1 LRRIVALALAACAAP
16 QSTAVVAV
24 VQAPAQQ
31 AAQRPS
37 PQPTQEP
44 VAVDRFKQS
53 YSQTVIDS
61 KEPPKWMAQGAGC
74 ALGQMT
80 AMEDG
85 QATVVPAHLCVGVHS
100 AAKVTNATCEQAEAK
115 AWSGLAKLFGV
126 KKGVSARGQKITLGG
141 QTLVIQGA
149 RIDATWRGR
158 FANGPVCAL
167 QIAWPISEF
176 NRLQVSWT
184 ERGNEAQVIYQKAL
198 EQSASVGGRC
208 EQLKRSSELLSSIPG
223 NRRLAGKVKSSTLLN
238 DLVVQAIGSNC
249 TSEKTVVMGLHCT
262 MDDEDKSCER
272 RLRSGFVDAL
282 NRAGWKIVGS
292 GLSGSALARVMRGD
306 QTTLRQETAQQG
318 ARFMAMAQVN
328 VEKVGQRGQIMFC
341 RASLDFRLLDSRSGS
356 AVKTFEHS
364 IKSGGLNAKQCYK
377 KSSVVLSKKVISPL
391 TEALEVS
398 P

>member
-1 LRRIVALALAACAAP
+1 VLALAACATP
-16 QSTAVVAV
+16 QPTAKVVVAQV
-24 VQAPAQQ
+24 P
-31 AAQRPS
+31 AQRPS
-37 PQPTQEP
+37 AQPTQEP

-61 KEPPKWMAQGAGC
+61 KTPPKWMAQGAGC

-80 AMEDG
+80 AMDDG

-115 AWSGLAKLFGV
+115 AWSGLAKIFGV
-126 KKGVSARGQKITLGG
+126 KEGVSAQGQKITLGS

-149 RIDATWRGR
+149 RIDTTWRGR
-158 FANGPVCAL
+158 FAKAPVCAV
-167 QIAWPISEF
+167 QIAWPVSEF
-176 NRLQVSWT
+176 NRLQMSWT
-184 ERGNEAQVIYQKAL
+184 ERGNEAQAIYQKAL
-198 EQSASVGGRC
+198 NSNVSVGSRC
-208 EQLKRSSELLSSIPG
+208 QQLERSSELLKSIPG
-223 NRRLAGKVKSSTLLN
+223 SRRLAGKVKSSTLLN
-238 DLVVQAIGSNC
+238 DLVLQAIGSNC

-262 MDDEDKSCER
+262 MDDEDKSCEG

-282 NRAGWKIVGS
+282 NQAGWKIVGS
-292 GLSGSALARVMRGD
+292 ELSGSALVRVMRGD

-318 ARFMAMAQVN
+318 ARYMAIAQVN
-328 VEKVGQRGQIMFC
+328 VEKLGQPRQIMFC
-341 RASLDFRLLDSRSGS
+341 RANLDFRLLDSRSGS

-377 KSSVVLSKKVISPL
+377 KSSMVLSKKVVTPL
-391 TEALEVS
+391 TEALKVS